1 MKPAA
6 PLVLRATQLLDQ
18 IRERIR
24 LQHYSQRTDQGHST
38 ALCIA
43 RRRLCSGVLADCSG
57 PEADLRFA
65 PKRTQSNPRLS
76 RMCLQ
81 RNLDFSDED
90 NEVSNE

>member
-1 MKPAA
+1 MFG
-6 PLVLRATQLLDQ
+6 R
-18 IRERIR
+18 
-24 LQHYSQRTDQGHST
+24 
-38 ALCIA
+38 
-43 RRRLCSGVLADCSG
+43 CSCGLKLAVSGAVVRNAEGSSG